1 MVQRSEV
8 TGVYVL
14 GGGKVR
20 FRQIRVGRDLG
31 DALVVLSGLSEGERV
46 ALDPIAAGASLKA
59 QSLQGGER
67 HDG

>member
-1 MVQRSEV
+1 MLTDGQI
-8 TGVYVL
+8 
-14 GGGKVR
+14 R

-46 ALDPIAAGASLKA
+46 ALDPIAAGATLKA
-59 QSLQGGER
+59 QSQGGGER